1 VLLVFRSPDATT
13 PENFARRDPYVT
25 SGLVR
30 QWEVRSWSVVIGN
43 DPSEAGALVP
53 APAGR

>member
-1 VLLVFRSPDATT
+1 MSTV
-13 PENFARRDPYVT
+13 ENFARRDPYVT

-30 QWEVRSWSVVIGN
+30 KWEVRTWTVVIGN
-43 DPSEAGALVP
+43 DPAETGAPTP